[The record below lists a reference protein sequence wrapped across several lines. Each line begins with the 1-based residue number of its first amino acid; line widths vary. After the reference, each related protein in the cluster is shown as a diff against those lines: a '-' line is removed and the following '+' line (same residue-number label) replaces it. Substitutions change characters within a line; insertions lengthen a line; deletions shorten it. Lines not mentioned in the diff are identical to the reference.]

1 MASENDLI
9 NDGVHKI
16 DNGMITDSTETVPNY
31 ENTDKTEGLKTDE
44 TRMTIERTTDRCD
57 SENKE
62 ASCLLHSNLREKKDS
77 ESTSVEIEDQSARLL
92 YKVSDRP
99 ALQSTLFFAFQ
110 NTLLALPWNLTLV
123 ILVAEVTCARDDDE
137 LKARLLSTTILLSG
151 LTTFV
156 QVTFG
161 VRMPVYQ
168 GPTTAYI
175 IPLLAITNLE
185 EWKCNSDHN
194 SFLNNTGVNQ
204 SFSYLNNTKE
214 HIRET
219 IIYPRFAVL
228 SGSLIAAG
236 CIHAF
241 LGLTGMVGYLM
252 KFIGPITVIPT
263 ILLIALAV
271 FKIMAN
277 FCAIHWGISSI
288 SVIISL
294 ITSLYLAGWRMP
306 LPFWTSD
313 RGFHIVRYP
322 LQQVLSMLIAI
333 LVGWSIAAIF
343 TAAGVLSNDK
353 TQKQYEART
362 DARSH
367 VIETTPWFYLPYPG
381 QFGGIGFNSGIFV
394 AYLTATF
401 TSVVDSIADYYA
413 CAKMSHI
420 PPPPVHAVN
429 RGISVEGIMCA
440 VSGIFGT
447 GHGTT
452 TFGSHIGCIGITR
465 VASRFV
471 YQVFALMLII
481 CAIVG
486 KFAAVFITI
495 PYPVLGG
502 VQVLGFGMFIG
513 LIMSNVQYIDIN
525 SNRNL
530 AIIGIAIMIGL
541 MIPFWA
547 SNNVNSIKTG
557 IQELDGF
564 LEMVLSNPNLSG
576 GFTACFLD
584 NTVPGTLKERGLV
597 GWATGGIDEECE
609 EPTGDIED
617 SADVYEIPAITRLL
631 EKISFTRFIPFSP
644 TFRRRKEQ

>member
-1 MASENDLI
+1 MNS
-9 NDGVHKI
+9 G
-16 DNGMITDSTETVPNY
+16 DS
-31 ENTDKTEGLKTDE
+31 
-44 TRMTIERTTDRCD
+44 
-57 SENKE
+57 SNKE
-62 ASCLLHSNLREKKDS
+62 ESCLLHSDLREKKDS
-77 ESTSVEIEDQSARLL
+77 ESNSVVIENQSVKLL

-123 ILVAEVTCARDDDE
+123 ILVAEVICARDDAE
-137 LKARLLSTTILLSG
+137 LKAKLLSTTILLSG
-151 LTTFV
+151 LTTLI

-175 IPLLAITNLE
+175 IPLLVITNLE
-185 EWKCNSDHN
+185 EWKCNSDQN

-204 SFSYLNNTKE
+204 SFAHLNNTKE

-219 IIYPRFAVL
+219 LIYPRFEIL

-252 KFIGPITVIPT
+252 RFIGPITVIPT
-263 ILLIALAV
+263 ILLVALAV
-271 FKIMAN
+271 FK
-277 FCAIHWGISSI
+277 
-288 SVIISL
+288 
-294 ITSLYLAGWRMP
+294 
-306 LPFWTSD
+306 
-313 RGFHIVRYP
+313 
-322 LQQVLSMLIAI
+322 MLIAI
-333 LVGWSIAAIF
+333 LVGWGIAAIF
-343 TAAGVLSNDK
+343 TSAGVLSNDK

-362 DARSH
+362 DARSF
-367 VIETTPWFYLPYPG
+367 VVETTPWFYLPYPG

-525 SNRNL
+525 SSRNL

-541 MIPFWA
+541 MIPYWA
-547 SNNVNSIKTG
+547 SNNMDTIKTG
-557 IQELDGF
+557 ISELDGF
-564 LEMVLSNPNLSG
+564 LKMILSNPNLSG

-584 NTVPGTLKERGLV
+584 NTVPGTMEERGLV
-597 GWATGGIDEECE
+597 GWATGGREEASE
-609 EPTGDIED
+609 EPIGNIED
-617 SADVYEIPAITRLL
+617 TAEIYEIPALTRLL
-631 EKISFTRFIPFSP
+631 EKIPFSRFIPFSP
-644 TFRRRKEQ
+644 TFRRQKQQ